1 MASVESQKYMGE
13 TACARIVILRI
24 MVRLTQEHR
33 NAIVIWATPVKSG
46 GLGLSA
52 SEIQRRLK
60 RVFKLCTTI
69 DT

>member
-1 MASVESQKYMGE
+1 
-13 TACARIVILRI
+13 

-33 NAIVIWATPVKSG
+33 NAIVIIWATLVKSG

-60 RVFKLCTTI
+60 RVFKLCCLHYH
-69 DT
+69 